1 MRHLKT
7 FEHIEEPRQFSH
19 IKQYRE
25 KRPPMIGD
33 YVRFTDEFYDNIIGD
48 TDYVTRYNRENKIYR
63 IAVGQ
68 IIDYNEDTKEY
79 KITFDK
85 YEFWKLKILATIDDI
100 RSYAENRVR
109 LENLPMVGDYV
120 ILGGGGTDY
129 ICKVLTR
136 KRSELRWTNFDY
148 VVKRLEIGIHG
159 DKDIINTSDESI
171 KHFSKNKED
180 LERIITANKYNI

>member
-7 FEHIEEPRQFSH
+7 FEQIEEPTVFSH

-33 YVRFTDEFYDNIIGD
+33 YVRMTDKYYDEIIGD
-48 TDYVTRYNRENKIYR
+48 ADYVTRYNRENKIYR

-68 IIDYNEDTKEY
+68 IIDYNENTKEY

-85 YEFWKLKILATIDDI
+85 YEFWKLKVLATIDEI
-100 RSYAENRVR
+100 RSYAKDRRN
-109 LENLPMVGDYV
+109 LEKLPMVGDYV
-120 ILGGGGTDY
+120 ILGGDNY
-129 ICKVLTR
+129 ICEVLAR

-148 VVKRLEIGIHG
+148 SVKKLEIGIHDG
-159 DKDIINTSDESI
+159 KGIISTTDESI
-171 KHFSKNKED
+171 KYFSKNKED
-180 LERIITANKYNI
+180 LERIIDMKKYNI